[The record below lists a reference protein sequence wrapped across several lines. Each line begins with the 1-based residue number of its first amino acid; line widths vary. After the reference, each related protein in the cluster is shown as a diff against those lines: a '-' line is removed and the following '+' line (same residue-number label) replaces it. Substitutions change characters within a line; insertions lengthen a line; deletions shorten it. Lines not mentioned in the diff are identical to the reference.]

1 MQKSSVNLGFYA
13 KILQGTVSWQYGRAQ
28 EHWAFEDFDNHT
40 ILTTPIVTRRLR
52 IANSREIEDTHHVGG
67 HGSLAWQISGDESF
81 QS

>member
-40 ILTTPIVTRRLR
+40 ILTTP
-52 IANSREIEDTHHVGG
+52 THDSNKVLNGNWIY
-67 HGSLAWQISGDESF
+67 S
-81 QS
+81 